1 MKKTTRIL
9 AAVMSVALIGAVP
22 ISSVYVVAEDVS
34 ITDKNQNNTY
44 YIFYKDIDT
53 IIKTSMSINLNKF
66 KKLWKLKII

>member
-1 MKKTTRIL
+1 MKKITRIL

-22 ISSVYVVAEDVS
+22 ISSVPVVAEDVS

-53 IIKTSMSINLNKF
+53 KEIDEITY
-66 KKLWKLKII
+66 